1 MPNIIKLYKTLSR
14 QIQRLDPSVA
24 IWAWPL
30 RVSSVNVYL
39 PFRVQVWGLHVK
51 REGGDKK
58 RGRGDRGGVN
68 QERGGSAE
76 GFQRGDVF

>member
-1 MPNIIKLYKTLSR
+1 M
-14 QIQRLDPSVA
+14 QG
-24 IWAWPL
+24 
-30 RVSSVNVYL
+30 
-39 PFRVQVWGLHVK
+39 WGLHVK

-58 RGRGDRGGVN
+58 RGRGDKGIKGGGGVD